1 MTGRRGSTRRTGR
14 RGGTFDAFD
23 LARRQATIA
32 GSAAVGLDAARAWI
46 AWPKARPRKSSWRI
60 TGTTDGSGRPALE
73 IELRGSVPLE
83 CQRCLQAFAWSVAQD
98 TTLLLARNEREL
110 AVLDESDDT
119 HEVILAAAPLDAQ
132 TLIEDEV
139 LLALPFAPRCERREC
154 RERALSAQDPETPR
168 ASAFAA
174 LAGLKKRRRRKDEE
188 LKARHHDAHRM
199 NHARR

>member
-1 MTGRRGSTRRTGR
+1 MTGRRGSTKRTRR
-14 RGGTFDAFD
+14 RGGAFDAFD
-23 LARRQATIA
+23 LVRRQATIA
-32 GSAAVGLDAARAWI
+32 GTADVASMPRAMDRL
-46 AWPKARPRKSSWRI
+46 AEGEATKVSWRI
-60 TGTTDGSGRPALE
+60 TGATDGSGRPALE

-119 HEVILAAAPLDAQ
+119 HEVVLAAAPLDAP

-139 LLALPFAPRCERREC
+139 LLALPFAPRCGEPEC
-154 RERALSAQDPETPR
+154 EQRALAAQGPGMPR

-174 LAGLKKRRRRKDEE
+174 LAGLKKDAG
-188 LKARHHDAHRM
+188 KAKS
-199 NHARR
+199 

>member
-1 MTGRRGSTRRTGR
+1 MTGRGQLSGR
-14 RGGTFDAFD
+14 RRGAFDAFD
-23 LARRQATIA
+23 LVLRQATIA
-32 GSAAVGLDAARAWI
+32 GSANVGSMPRAKDRLAEGDATEV
-46 AWPKARPRKSSWRI
+46 SWRI

-83 CQRCLQAFAWSVAQD
+83 CQRCLQAFAWNVEQN

-119 HEVILAAAPLDAQ
+119 HEVVLAAAPLDAQ

-154 RERALSAQDPETPR
+154 RERALSASNPETPR
-168 ASAFAA
+168 GSAFAA
-174 LAGLKKRRRRKDEE
+174 LAGLKKDDAG
-188 LKARHHDAHRM
+188 KAKS
-199 NHARR
+199 